1 MGKRQSAPGPSSS
14 RRQHIIKNKSCP
26 DVKPRSGEAKA
37 HDTSKSITETAIVLD
52 DDNVALA
59 LAELLPSQTPGK
71 VRSLMRRWMKP
82 ILKAK
87 VPGRATR
94 LPTKAML
101 ERAKEKVLRFYQRE
115 EALGDRSDVLKAF
128 LLASRERSL
137 RFDWERA
144 RARVR
149 KASFDMKKKIDAW
162 DECLA
167 MSSGDTNFLSEIF
180 VCGTKKVTLK
190 ALTSLVC
197 HEGLHNLALRR
208 RRGNPYLSEDTEH
221 LAMALLGDPQLVRGE
236 DVAQRPAEV
245 RDPPQDVEQLAM
257 SLGIDSRAARAP
269 DAFLRDLLATLM

>member
-1 MGKRQSAPGPSSS
+1 
-14 RRQHIIKNKSCP
+14 
-26 DVKPRSGEAKA
+26 V
-37 HDTSKSITETAIVLD
+37 TETAIILD

-87 VPGRATR
+87 VPGRGTR

-115 EALGDRSDVLKAF
+115 EALGDRSDVVKAF
-128 LLASRERSL
+128 LLASREPSL

-149 KASFDMKKKIDAW
+149 NASFDMKKKIDTW

-167 MSSGDTNFLSEIF
+167 MSSGDTNSLCEIF
-180 VCGTKKVTLK
+180 VCGTKKITLK
-190 ALTSLVC
+190 ALTSVVC

-221 LAMALLGDPQLVRGE
+221 LAMALLGDPQLVHGE

-245 RDPPQDVEQLAM
+245 QGPSQDVEQLALT
-257 SLGIDSRAARAP
+257 LGIDPRAARAP